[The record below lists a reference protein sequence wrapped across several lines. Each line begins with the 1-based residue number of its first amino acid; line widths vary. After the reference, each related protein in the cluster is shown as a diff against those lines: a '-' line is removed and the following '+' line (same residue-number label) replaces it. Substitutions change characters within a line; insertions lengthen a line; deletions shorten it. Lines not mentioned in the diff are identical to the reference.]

1 MFTNGGK
8 MKKVLYDL
16 SIGHRTM
23 GYSGI
28 PQDSRVLFQTLTKST
43 EFETTGLIL
52 PTVTRFLEDKQ
63 LSPVAKQALLLA
75 DGLNEPGIA
84 LDASF
89 IEKVLKRHGQKFR
102 TYIRSIWASKD
113 IEQLDTHLNDVVWR
127 NYFQSTL
134 PAREFEQVLKHQ
146 FKFTQMGRDQTHSRT
161 LNNLPS
167 PKLRTEGYD
176 FFISQDSLT
185 IDLNPRTQHIVR
197 YHDGLPVL
205 AADTMHATSTKLHA
219 KNLKRAKNN
228 AKYVCNS
235 PSALSDLSIL
245 EPRLAENA
253 VVIPYTL
260 PDLPAFEGDLDMAVR
275 DISTMRESEFSRKI
289 RGLSKNKKPFSI
301 NTPYIMSLA
310 TIEPRKNYET
320 LIHAWRRLRHKT
332 GIEVNLM
339 IVGKPG
345 WKFEKTLKAMEPFVR
360 EGELIHLE
368 SVAQD
373 ELVPLYTRAA
383 MFVFPSMGE
392 GFGLPPIEAMKCGT
406 PTLMSDIPAHRFSGG
421 KGARFFN
428 PYDTEGLSNL
438 MENVLISESFAR
450 EIEHEAMENSK
461 RFTDEINIPL
471 WNELLS

>member
-1 MFTNGGK
+1 

-16 SIGHRTM
+16 SIGHRSM

-28 PQDSRVLFQTLTKST
+28 PQDSRVLFQTLTKSR
-43 EFETTGLIL
+43 EFVTTGLIV
-52 PTVTRFLEDKQ
+52 PSVTRFLEEKH
-63 LSPVAKQALLLA
+63 LSDVAKQALLLA

-84 LDASF
+84 LDASL
-89 IEKVLKRHGQKFR
+89 IEKLLKRHGQKFR
-102 TYIRSIWASKD
+102 TYVRSFWASKE
-113 IEQLDTHLNDVVWR
+113 IEELDDHLNDVVWR

-134 PAREFEQVLKHQ
+134 PASEFEQVLKHQ
-146 FKFTQMGRDQTHSRT
+146 FKFTQMGRDQTLSRT
-161 LNNLPS
+161 LNNLPN
-167 PKLRTEGYD
+167 PKLKTAGFD

-185 IDLNPRTQHIVR
+185 IDLHPRTQHIVR

-205 AADTMHATSTKLHA
+205 AADTMHAPNTRLHA
-219 KNLKRAKNN
+219 KNLRRAKKD
-228 AKYVCNS
+228 AIYVCNS

-260 PDLPAFEGDLDMAVR
+260 PDLPDFVGDLDLAVR

-289 RGLSKNKKPFSI
+289 RGSSKATKPFSTT
-301 NTPYIMSLA
+301 TPYIMSLA

-368 SVAQD
+368 SVAQN
-373 ELVPLYTRAA
+373 ELVPLYSKAA

-392 GFGLPPIEAMKCGT
+392 GFGLPPVEAMKCGT

-421 KGARFFN
+421 RGARFFN
-428 PYDTEGLSNL
+428 PYDTEELSIL
-438 MENVLISESFAR
+438 MEKVLNSDLFAR
-450 EIEHEAMENSK
+450 ELEHEAKENSK